1 MRRAW
6 MITGLALFLV
16 ACSDKKPATNGTGNA
31 TPSTTSAPAMSAPAT
46 SASTT
51 SAPTTIDLA
60 GTEWRLEDL
69 GGAGII
75 DNSQATLAFPEA
87 GRVAGNGSCNR
98 FMGQVTI
105 TGSSIKIG
113 PLAGTRMACASEAVG
128 NQEAKYLKA
137 LEGATRYEW
146 KDPYLLIYSDGLDK
160 PMRFSKGA
168 AK

>member
-6 MITGLALFLV
+6 MIGFAILLM
-16 ACSDKKPATNGTGNA
+16 ACTDKKPVTNGAAGSA
-31 TPSTTSAPAMSAPAT
+31 TPAVTTAAAT
-46 SASTT
+46 SA
-51 SAPTTIDLA
+51 ATTIDLA

-69 GGAGII
+69 GGTGII

-105 TGSSIKIG
+105 TGSTIKMG

-146 KDPYLLIYSDGLDK
+146 KDPYLLIYSDGLEK

-168 AK
+168 GK

>member
-6 MITGLALFLV
+6 VITWTICGLAFLLV
-16 ACSDKKPATNGTGNA
+16 ACSDKKPVASGAADANMANSNPSATIN
-31 TPSTTSAPAMSAPAT
+31 
-46 SASTT
+46 
-51 SAPTTIDLA
+51 LV

-98 FMGQVTI
+98 FMGPVTI
-105 TGSSIKIG
+105 AGNSIKIG
-113 PLAGTRMACASEAVG
+113 PLAGTRMACVSEAVS
-128 NQEAKYLKA
+128 NQEMKYLKA

-146 KDPYLLIYSDGLDK
+146 KDPYLLIYSDGLEK
-160 PMRFSKGA
+160 PIRFSKGA
-168 AK
+168 GK

>member
-6 MITGLALFLV
+6 MMTGLALFLV
-16 ACSDKKPATNGTGNA
+16 ACSDKKPATNGTGN
-31 TPSTTSAPAMSAPAT
+31 TTQSTTSTPA
-46 SASTT
+46 T

-60 GTEWRLEDL
+60 GTEWRREDL

-75 DNSQATLAFPEA
+75 DNSQATLAFSDA

-146 KDPYLLIYSDGLDK
+146 KDPYLLIYSDGLEK

>member
-1 MRRAW
+1 MLRAW
-6 MITGLALFLV
+6 FPLLIAALLMG
-16 ACSDKKPATNGTGNA
+16 CSDKKPVQSG
-31 TPSTTSAPAMSAPAT
+31 
-46 SASTT
+46 SASQGT
-51 SAPTTIDLA
+51 PGVTIPNQTPGPAIHLT

-98 FMGQVTI
+98 F
-105 TGSSIKIG
+105 TGTVALSGETMKIS
-113 PLAGTRMACASEAVG
+113 PLASTRMACLSEAVS
-128 NQEAKYLKA
+128 NQEMKYLKA

-146 KDPYLLIYSDGLDK
+146 KDPYLLIYCGLEK
-160 PMRFSKGA
+160 PLRFEK

>member
-1 MRRAW
+1 LGYEKEAIMRGQWLLMAW
-6 MITGLALFLV
+6 ACAILV
-16 ACSDKKPATNGTGNA
+16 MVGCAEKKTASSA
-31 TPSTTSAPAMSAPAT
+31 AASAPASATASDA
-46 SASTT
+46 SAST
-51 SAPTTIDLA
+51 AINLV

-75 DNSQATLAFPEA
+75 DSSQATLAFPES

-98 FMGQVTI
+98 FMGPVTI
-105 TGSSIKIG
+105 TGNVLKIG
-113 PLAGTRMACASEAVG
+113 PLAGTRMACAEAIS

-146 KDPYLLIYSDGLDK
+146 KDPHLLIYSEGMEK
-160 PMRFSKGA
+160 PLQFVKAA